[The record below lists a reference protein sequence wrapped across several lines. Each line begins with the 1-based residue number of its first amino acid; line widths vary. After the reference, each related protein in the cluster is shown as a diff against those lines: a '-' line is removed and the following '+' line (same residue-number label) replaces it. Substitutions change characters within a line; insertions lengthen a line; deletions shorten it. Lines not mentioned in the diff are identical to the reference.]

1 MNNEEIKQKFD
12 MLYDYM
18 ASSKTQKYMMTF
30 GNVMKDMMYWLIEH
44 RQDIAE
50 EYVEMLCSVKWKQY
64 LTRKEA
70 IDIVKKMRP
79 SAVWEYDRF
88 CEILKSLGLP
98 CEKEYEYNTYSL
110 WVVMNAVYSDNG
122 EVICKLLNMDR
133 GDIANAELIKTV
145 WIFANNLLCDEDG
158 KYDVRKYFL

>member
-30 GNVMKDMMYWLIEH
+30 GNVMKDMMYWLIEN

-145 WIFANNLLCDEDG
+145 YHKAG
-158 KYDVRKYFL
+158 KAQRQKMGKAHVLRFHE